1 MRSAA
6 ANFHLTWQ
14 SLPVVKEMGGLGDVS
29 FGFDLATKLLKFS
42 RAACTGPRCIVHF
55 GVQDHLGE
63 ELPSL
68 EEVDT
73 WTCRWLC
80 PTTMRRLGVHIEEL
94 SGHSVFNCGRS
105 FYFEGFEVVEKWSD
119 NGRNLQRVDVSCRW
133 GS

>member
-1 MRSAA
+1 MTR
-6 ANFHLTWQ
+6 L
-14 SLPVVKEMGGLGDVS
+14 EGVS
-29 FGFDLATKLLKFS
+29 YGFDLAMKLSKF
-42 RAACTGPRCIVHF
+42 AKDECLGPACIVHF

-63 ELPSL
+63 EWPSL